1 MHEGGVGDLL
11 EETGRKGE
19 LGLVLAVQ
27 LGLLERL
34 GPEVVLE
41 DRRGRLLGVEWEL
54 AQAVSHERR

>member
-11 EETGRKGE
+11 EEAGRKGE